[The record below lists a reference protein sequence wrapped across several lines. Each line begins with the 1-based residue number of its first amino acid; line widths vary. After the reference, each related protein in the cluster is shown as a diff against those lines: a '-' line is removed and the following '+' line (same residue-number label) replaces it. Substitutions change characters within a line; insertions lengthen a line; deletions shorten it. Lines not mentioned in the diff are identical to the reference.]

1 MKLKHI
7 EITTIRIVFDNDEPK
22 EVKRTVKVQPKEE
35 PEHKPQAKP
44 KAEPKKRRS
53 RCMFNDEQQADII
66 KRYKAGEGPKAL
78 AESMGCSKSVIT
90 HLLKRAGVTE
100 GRTGQ
105 HLKKKPEPQPE
116 ADDKEPVCNGSDE
129 TYPLC
134 C

>member
-1 MKLKHI
+1 MRLKHI
-7 EITTIRIVFDNDEPK
+7 EITTVRLVFEDDEPK
-22 EVKRTVKVQPKEE
+22 EVRRTVTVEPKPL
-35 PEHKPQAKP
+35 PEAKP

-116 ADDKEPVCNGSDE
+116 ADDKEPVCNGDSQA
-129 TYPLC
+129 YPLC